1 MYYIWRWVEIMIAW
15 ILVHYNMTVI
25 DCDIDWDRDVK
36 INIVIEK
43 ETTIDS
49 RSMEKA
55 KVVSLLTYSSNTFFS
70 CIFWKIITTLTKK
83 LFERTF

>member
-1 MYYIWRWVEIMIAW
+1 MIAR
-15 ILVHYNMTVI
+15 IQVHYNMTVI

-43 ETTIDS
+43 ETTIHS

-55 KVVSLLTYSSNTFFS
+55 KVVSLLTYSSNTFLVAFS
-70 CIFWKIITTLTKK
+70 GK
-83 LFERTF
+83 